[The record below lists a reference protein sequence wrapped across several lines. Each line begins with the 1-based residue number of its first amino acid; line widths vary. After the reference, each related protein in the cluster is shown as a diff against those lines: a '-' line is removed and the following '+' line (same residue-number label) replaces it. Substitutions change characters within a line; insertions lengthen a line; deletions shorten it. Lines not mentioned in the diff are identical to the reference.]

1 MSKGIFHLIYS
12 DLKAAKHRDPAARST
27 LEVVFTYSGFH
38 ALLLHRICH
47 MLWNIKLKFLA
58 RFLSNISRI
67 LTSIEIHPAASI
79 AEGFF
84 IDHGAGLVI
93 GETSVVGKNVTIYQ
107 QATLGGI
114 SPSIDSASQRNVKR
128 HPTIG
133 DNVIIGSGA
142 QILGPIYIGDDS
154 RIGANAVV
162 VRDVPNNMTYVGV
175 PARKLESSI
184 NKDSFEA
191 YGISKGKIDDP
202 NKKSI
207 SVLFKELHSLNEK
220 ILSLE
225 SLILQT
231 ASKKDVF
238 EIKLK
243 KSKQQNKKKRV
254 RNETNI

>member
-1 MSKGIFHLIYS
+1 MI
-12 DLKAAKHRDPAARST
+12 
-27 LEVVFTYSGFH
+27 
-38 ALLLHRICH
+38 
-47 MLWNIKLKFLA
+47 
-58 RFLSNISRI
+58 
-67 LTSIEIHPAASI
+67 
-79 AEGFF
+79 
-84 IDHGAGLVI
+84 
-93 GETSVVGKNVTIYQ
+93 GKNVTIYQ

-162 VRDVPNNMTYVGV
+162 VRDVPNNMTYVGM
-175 PARKLESSI
+175 PARKLESPI

-207 SVLFKELHSLNEK
+207 SVLFKELHSLNDK